1 MQIIAHYKESITWIN
16 RIRNV
21 PEDVWRKQ
29 IAKGKWTIAEVIGH
43 MIPWD
48 EFVLHKRL
56 PYLLTSLPL
65 PKSPDVNCLNQQ
77 SSIESRNRPKAET
90 IQLFITVRKRLI
102 GQLNDI
108 SDEVWTKEF
117 LLGNQTISLYNYMSG
132 LAEHDIHHFRQ
143 IQSTLE
149 RGLCNIE

>member
-16 RIRNV
+16 RIRKI
-21 PEDVWRKQ
+21 PEDIWRKQ

-56 PYLLTSLPL
+56 PYLLTPLPL
-65 PKSPDVNCLNQQ
+65 PKSPDVDWLNQQ
-77 SSIESRNRPKAET
+77 SSIESRNRPKEET
-90 IQLFITVRKRLI
+90 IQLFIAVRKSLI

-108 SDEVWTKEF
+108 SDEVWTNEF
-117 LLGNQTISLYNYMSG
+117 LLGNQTISFYNYMSG

-149 RGLCNIE
+149 GGLCNI